1 MVYNF
6 RQLLTWQLAH
16 EFETSVFPLTE
27 LPAVKTDF
35 KFHDQFL
42 DSSASPC
49 RNIAEGFDRF
59 NPGEFCQFYDFAEA
73 SLGECETCLRTGVM
87 RSYFPAET
95 AGPLILLIARCKAA
109 ITQHRAYL
117 EKERDNPKFKRRRPR
132 ARNERSPNVRPNV
145 RPNER

>member
-73 SLGECETCLRTGVM
+73 SLA
-87 RSYFPAET
+87 S
-95 AGPLILLIARCKAA
+95 ARPVF
-109 ITQHRAYL
+109 
-117 EKERDNPKFKRRRPR
+117 EPG
-132 ARNERSPNVRPNV
+132 
-145 RPNER
+145 